1 MKRFNFRFPTTL
13 FRLIA
18 IGIALG
24 YLARIVVGPPA
35 SAEFP
40 DRKFREPLVEP
51 VEEFIDLPI
60 IKRTSPE

>member
-24 YLARIVVGPPA
+24 YWARIVIGPPA
-35 SAEFP
+35 SDEFP
-40 DRKFREPLVEP
+40 DRAFREPLVEP

-60 IKRTSPE
+60 IKKTSPE